1 MNLLSLKYF
10 IAVTEYSSFTKAA
23 ERLYVTQPTLS
34 RQIADLED
42 EFGVQLF
49 NRGKR
54 SISLTPAGEICL
66 KEAREIVSRCDN
78 LVQRLKDISGEVSGT
93 LNIGY
98 FFNFDQELFVKP
110 LQMMA
115 VEHPNL
121 NIGLAKASFA
131 ELNHFLMD
139 GTFDLIYTSVTGV
152 GNLTDVSITKI
163 ARNELRLVVP
173 HNHPLAGRDSVLI
186 KELEREQ
193 FIMLERSV
201 SPHTV
206 DSTIQMCLKNGFSP
220 TVVHYAKD
228 AQTIFLMVCAGKGVA
243 FLPTRKEEGDSPFVR
258 YLKLEDCD
266 LDYDIV
272 LVHKVDNPNPL
283 IPLYVSQFKDKMI

>member
-121 NIGLAKASFA
+121 NIGLTKASFA

-243 FLPTRKEEGDSPFVR
+243 FLPTRKEEGDSPYVR

>member
-10 IAVTEYSSFTKAA
+10 IAITEYSSFTKAA
-23 ERLYVTQPTLS
+23 EHLYVTQPTLS

-54 SISLTPAGEICL
+54 SLSLTPAGEICL
-66 KEAREIVSRCDN
+66 KEAREIVARCDN
-78 LVQRLKDISGEVSGT
+78 LTQRLKHINGEVSGT
-93 LNIGY
+93 LNVGY
-98 FFNFDQELFVKP
+98 FWHFNQDILVKP
-110 LQMMA
+110 LQMMSNK
-115 VEHPNL
+115 HPNI
-121 NIGLAKASFA
+121 NIGLVKASFA

-139 GTFDLIYTSVTGV
+139 GTFDLIYTSVAGV
-152 GNLTDVSITKI
+152 GNLSNVSVTKI
-163 ARNELRLVVP
+163 AKNELRLVVP
-173 HNHPLAGRDSVLI
+173 HNHPLAARDSIRI
-186 KELEREQ
+186 KELENEQ
-193 FIMLERSV
+193 FIMLERSA
-201 SPHTV
+201 SPYTV
-206 DSTIQMCLKNGFSP
+206 DSTIQMCVSNGFSP

-243 FLPTRKEEGDSPFVR
+243 FLPTQKEEGDSPFVK

-272 LVHKVDNPNPL
+272 LVHKIDNPNPL
-283 IPLYVSQFKDKMI
+283 IPLYVSQFRNESV